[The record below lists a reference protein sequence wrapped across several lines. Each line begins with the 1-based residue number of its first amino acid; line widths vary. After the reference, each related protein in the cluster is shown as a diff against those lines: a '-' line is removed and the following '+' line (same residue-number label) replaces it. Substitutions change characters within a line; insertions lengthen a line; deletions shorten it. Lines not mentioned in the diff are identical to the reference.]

1 MTTMSRPCSSAWC
14 CLNDSLTIR
23 FKVFL
28 DVDLRQCFF
37 EIARPSLA
45 GSPSFSRLST
55 VKHLSRLR
63 FAFSNTRPNAAA
75 VSNRL
80 CRRNRNDAL
89 RDELG
94 SNPGDYCA
102 ACRANGSFMAS
113 ASRDPWRGAAS
124 RPGGRPWS
132 PYGRGSHACVRASD
146 CWADTYVSC
155 SCYLC
160 FRTASGGRPQK
171 GRQGYARP
179 PAVSIEPLPRR
190 RPGAVYRGKSQ
201 FGRGF
206 LYGIDC
212 PVSLEKP
219 PA

>member
-1 MTTMSRPCSSAWC
+1 MSRPCNSAWC

-23 FKVFL
+23 FTVFL

-37 EIARPSLA
+37 EIASPSRALWPSL
-45 GSPSFSRLST
+45 SRLST
-55 VKHLSRLR
+55 VNHLSRLR
-63 FAFSNTRPNAAA
+63 SACSNTRANAAA
-75 VSNRL
+75 VSSRL
-80 CRRNRNDAL
+80 CRLNRNDAL

-94 SNPGDYCA
+94 SNPGGYCA
-102 ACRANGSFMAS
+102 ACRANGSFTAS

-124 RPGGRPWS
+124 GLNGQPWS
-132 PYGRGSHACVRASD
+132 PYGRGSHACVRASVY
-146 CWADTYVSC
+146 WADTYVSC

-160 FRTASGGRPQK
+160 FRAVSGGRPQK

-179 PAVSIEPLPRR
+179 PAVSIEVPLGRHS
-190 RPGAVYRGKSQ
+190 VTVCRGKSQ
-201 FGRGF
+201 FGSGF

-212 PVSLEKP
+212 PVTLEKP